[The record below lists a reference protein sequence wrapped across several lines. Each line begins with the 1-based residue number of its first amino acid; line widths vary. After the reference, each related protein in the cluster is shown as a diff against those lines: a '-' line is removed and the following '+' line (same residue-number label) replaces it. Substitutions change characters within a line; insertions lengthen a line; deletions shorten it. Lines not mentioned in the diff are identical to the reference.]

1 MSVSTFFFLYRDNFI
16 GLHLYLFF
24 LRHFSMITLS
34 FGSLSA
40 AWEKLFATLIATS
53 TTGTVISTTTSG
65 SLMSMDGSG
74 LAWSSSQSNTYPAS
88 SSSSW
93 TSQSPVSH
101 QWWRSQ
107 LVVVFQSTFAC
118 STTFSTLSQFH
129 SSLAQSNRLG
139 SELNRI
145 LGPPGKSITN
155 GKMDKRMIEKTRQIR
170 NKSDHQEMIFVRF
183 IHSSHVVI

>member
-1 MSVSTFFFLYRDNFI
+1 
-16 GLHLYLFF
+16 
-24 LRHFSMITLS
+24 MITLS

-40 AWEKLFATLIATS
+40 AWEKLFATPIATS
-53 TTGTVISTTTSG
+53 TTGMVISTTTSG

-74 LAWSSSQSNTYPAS
+74 SAWSSSQSNTCPAS

-101 QWWRSQ
+101 QWWRF
-107 LVVVFQSTFAC
+107 LLEVVFQSTFAC

-129 SSLAQSNRLG
+129 SSLAQLSRHG

-155 GKMDKRMIEKTRQIR
+155 GKMVKRMIEETRQIR